1 MAKPKDYKTVSIL
14 PNAIKTHG
22 DDRTW
27 TQRTDTIQVGGGF
40 RVSQEEW
47 DEIWGKKPKKEI
59 KKC

>member
-1 MAKPKDYKTVSIL
+1 MAKAKDYKTVSIL
-14 PNAIKTHG
+14 PNAIKKHG

-40 RVSQEEW
+40 NVSQARW
-47 DEIWGKKPKKEI
+47 DEIWAKKEK